1 MTDNIEQRI
10 YDLIRP
16 YAGTY
21 LFNIRK
27 MVLHP
32 EDDLDS
38 DLNIDEL
45 EVAELMAKFFKE
57 FNVDKANFNLKTYF
71 PDVAVSFNPF
81 RKPVP
86 VPVPFFTI
94 QMLID
99 SARAGTW
106 LFD

>member
-1 MTDNIEQRI
+1 MTDNIEQLI

-27 MVLHP
+27 VVLHP

-45 EVAELMAKFFKE
+45 EVEDLMEKFFHE
-57 FNVDKANFNLKTYF
+57 FNVDKAKFNLKTYF
-71 PDVAVSFNPF
+71 PDVPFSLNPF
-81 RKPVP
+81 RKPEP

-99 SARAGTW
+99 SARAGKW